1 MKHEILLPAL
11 GDADTG
17 EISDWYRATGD
28 QVTVGEALVAVDIDK
43 VTIDVPSVARGVLTI
58 EAQLGTEVKVGDL
71 LGWITEDD

>member
-1 MKHEILLPAL
+1 MKHEVLLPAL

-28 QVTVGEALVAVDIDK
+28 HVTAGEALVAVDIDK
-43 VTIDVPSVARGVLTI
+43 VTIDVPSVASGVLTI